1 MMFLWQVET
10 EFEEQWAD
18 GKVEEWENAIQ
29 ESEHVQDQQTVID
42 LDYFSTV
49 EELVEL
55 GPEKLK
61 EVMAILEVLN

>member
-1 MMFLWQVET
+1 MQVET

-61 EVMAILEVLN
+61 EVMVILEVLN

>member
-1 MMFLWQVET
+1 MVFLWQVET

-61 EVMAILEVLN
+61 EVMVILEVLN

>member
-1 MMFLWQVET
+1 MVFLWQVET

-18 GKVEEWENAIQ
+18 GKVEEWENVIQ
-29 ESEHVQDQQTVID
+29 GSEHDQQTVID

-61 EVMAILEVLN
+61 EVRVL

>member
-29 ESEHVQDQQTVID
+29 ESEHV
-42 LDYFSTV
+42 
-49 EELVEL
+49 
-55 GPEKLK
+55 
-61 EVMAILEVLN
+61 